1 MPDVSPPGVQ
11 VWVNYPGASPE
22 QVENDLAKPI
32 ESAANTVAGVKRILS
47 RSEEGRS
54 LTWVEFRYEVD
65 MDRAMQ
71 EVRDKLA
78 QIRASFP
85 RDAKDPVVR
94 RAGGENDQ
102 PVASFALLG
111 KDRTPRELTLLAE
124 QVVQK
129 GFERVKGVG
138 RVDLGGNV
146 TRQVQVRVDAAKLTA
161 FGLSVDQVVQALRTA
176 NVSVPVGAIHNDTSR
191 IDHPG
196 RRQAAIAHAVRA
208 HHRRPQRRRADP
220 AVTGGHGRRCANA
233 NAQSL
238 SRVNGQHGDRV
249 SGLQGAGRQHRR
261 SRSRAQVRGRDDPQ
275 AAPAGHGAQVHVGDG

>member
-1 MPDVSPPGVQ
+1 MQ
-11 VWVNYPGASPE
+11 IWVTYPGASPE

-65 MDRAMQ
+65 MNRAIQ

-78 QIRASFP
+78 QIRAGFP
-85 RDAKDPVVR
+85 REVKDPVVT

-102 PVASFALLG
+102 PVASFALIG
-111 KDRTPRELTLLAE
+111 KDSSQRELTLLAE

-146 TRQVQVRVDAAKLTA
+146 TRQIQVRVDPAKLTA

-176 NVSVPVGAIHNDTSR
+176 NVSVPVGTIYNETGESIIRVDGRLTTPSSFSGSSSR
-191 IDHPG
+191 A
-196 RRQAAIAHAVRA
+196 RAACRS
-208 HHRRPQRRRADP
+208 
-220 AVTGGHGRRCANA
+220 CY
-233 NAQSL
+233 
-238 SRVNGQHGDRV
+238 
-249 SGLQGAGRQHRR
+249 RR
-261 SRSRAQVRGRDDPQ
+261 SPRCSTPSASASRCRA
-275 AAPAGHGAQVHVGDG
+275 